1 MIYKLQDTS
10 GNCVFTENHKL
21 AKRICKE
28 NSNPF
33 NTILAMGRAS
43 APVNSEQVIDSY
55 DEFLDYFY

>member
-10 GNCVFTENHKL
+10 GNCVFTEDHKL
-21 AKRICKE
+21 AKQICKE

-33 NTILAMGRAS
+33 TTILAMGRAS
-43 APVNSEQVIDSY
+43 APVNSEQIIDSY

>member
-1 MIYKLQDTS
+1 MMYKLQDTS

-33 NTILAMGRAS
+33 NTILALGRAS
-43 APVNSEQVIDSY
+43 APVDSEQVIETY
-55 DEFLDYFY
+55 DEFLEHFF